1 MRSTIPQEKI
11 ELQQKLDEQ
20 IKLFLAE
27 GGVIK
32 QFDHGEQV
40 LLKMTSKE
48 YNDLAFRKRI
58 IYK

>member
-1 MRSTIPQEKI
+1 MRSSIPEEKI
-11 ELQQKLDEQ
+11 KLQQKLDEQ

-48 YNDLAFRKRI
+48 YNELAFRKRN